1 MAEHQFL
8 LLLRSFIQDEPPK
21 EAASWE
27 VSALL
32 QCAARQNLLPILA
45 YQNKRWKLFR
55 DQEANRY
62 LDNLLHRTVAENVN
76 RYIEFQKLSENF
88 TAHGIAHMPVKG
100 YYLQHLYPSPEL
112 RTFGDIDLLIRP
124 GDRKRSHGLLQSL
137 DYQVRNDWEPTYSY
151 VRGVEY
157 YEVHT
162 NLMDGNLDDRAD
174 LQTYFDSAWRHAR
187 PEEGLRYEPNR
198 DFHLIYILCHL
209 AKHLYGGG
217 AGIRMYLDIALF
229 IQKYRQEL
237 DWKLVTGE
245 MQELRLT
252 GFFYTVLHAC
262 QSWLGVETDS
272 IITEVE
278 SGCVSLEGD
287 REILERLLAYTLDAD
302 LFGHLR
308 DHSVIQLRNVGGREA
323 SKGKVLRKM
332 IFPSV
337 EEIQRRYTFLQ
348 RQPWLLPMAWLVRLL
363 VNSGQIPAR
372 LREMKQ
378 VGMTEAETVEE
389 YDEFMRK
396 IGL

>member
-1 MAEHQFL
+1 MAEDQFL

-45 YQNKRWKLFR
+45 YQNKRWHLFR
-55 DQEANRY
+55 DQEVNRC

-76 RYIEFQKLSENF
+76 RYMEFQKLSENF

-112 RTFGDIDLLIRP
+112 RTFGDIDLLIHP

-137 DYQVRNDWEPTYSY
+137 GYQVRNDWEPTYSY
-151 VRGVEY
+151 QRGVEY

-162 NLMDGNLDDRAD
+162 NLMDGNLDDRSD
-174 LQTYFDSAWRHAR
+174 LQAYFDNAWRHAHL
-187 PEEGLRYEPNR
+187 EEGLRYEPDL

-229 IQKYRQEL
+229 IHQYRQDL
-237 DWKLVTGE
+237 DWKLVMGE
-245 MQELRLT
+245 MKELRLT

-262 QSWLGVETDS
+262 QAWLGVETDS
-272 IITEVE
+272 LVR
-278 SGCVSLEGD
+278 EGEGGRILAARD
-287 REILERLLAYTLDAD
+287 EEILERLLGYTLDAD

-308 DHSVIQLRNVGGREA
+308 DHSVIQLRNVGGREV
-323 SKGKVLRKM
+323 SKGKVVRKM

-337 EEIQRRYTFLQ
+337 KEIQRRYTFLQ
-348 RQPWLLPMAWLVRLL
+348 HQPWLLPLAWLVRLL

-378 VGMTEAETVEE
+378 VRKTEAETVEE
-389 YDEFMRK
+389 YDAFMRK
-396 IGL
+396 LGL